1 MARARLR
8 DLGITIGT
16 WPTGQHNAITDVP
29 GVWVGHRTLI
39 ADAPRVARTGV
50 TVIVPREGTIW
61 EDNAFAGFFSFNGC
75 GEMTGLPFMA
85 GSTILMLFTSR
96 PGTSMRHWIRPPVA
110 QWRRATSAV
119 AQA

>member
-39 ADAPRVARTGV
+39 YDEPRVARTGV

-75 GEMTGLPFMA
+75 GEMTGLPFIEEF
-85 GSTILMLFTSR
+85 GLLTS
-96 PGTSMRHWIRPPVA
+96 PIAITNTNQVGQAHD
-110 QWRRATSAV
+110 RAVQFYITPT
-119 AQA
+119 